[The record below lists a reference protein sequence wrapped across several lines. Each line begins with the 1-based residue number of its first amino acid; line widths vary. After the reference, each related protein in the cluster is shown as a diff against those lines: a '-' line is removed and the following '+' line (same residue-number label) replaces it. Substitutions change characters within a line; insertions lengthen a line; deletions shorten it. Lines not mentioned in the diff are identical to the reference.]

1 MCSSDLALLDLLAR
15 ERRFQAHRGQTS
27 PIALGKEEAYYLAGT
42 ITQFHGLRGFTQPPA
57 CFRIE
62 RISHHGN
69 SLQMNSTLPKCAQ
82 KYIYWGWSVKK
93 NQPAEGPAGLIPLHA
108 AVDDLAKL

>member
-1 MCSSDLALLDLLAR
+1 
-15 ERRFQAHRGQTS
+15 
-27 PIALGKEEAYYLAGT
+27 
-42 ITQFHGLRGFTQPPA
+42 
-57 CFRIE
+57 
-62 RISHHGN
+62 
-69 SLQMNSTLPKCAQ
+69 MNSTLPKCAQ